1 MEINE
6 CRLCPRNC
14 GVRRTAEHGS
24 GVCRMGADP
33 VVARAALHF
42 GEEPCISGT
51 RGSGTVFFSGC
62 SLRCSF
68 CQNRSISREGFGR
81 RITPEQLA
89 DIFRRLT
96 DQGAHNINLV
106 TATHFVP
113 AVIRALDLYRPPVPV
128 VYNCGGYESVNTLRM
143 LEGYID
149 IYLPDLKYMAADP
162 ARRYS
167 AAADY
172 PDAAQAALL
181 EMARQVGDCVYDDDG
196 LMRRGM
202 VVRHLILPENTR
214 GAMAALDWLA
224 QNLPQYPVSL
234 MAQYT
239 PCGEAMEIRELS
251 RRITKREYLKVRTY
265 MEDLGLEGYV
275 QQRTSAGTEYIPPFD
290 LEGVV

>member
-1 MEINE
+1 
-6 CRLCPRNC
+6 
-14 GVRRTAEHGS
+14 
-24 GVCRMGADP
+24 MGADP

-290 LEGVV
+290 LEGVL

>member
-1 MEINE
+1 
-6 CRLCPRNC
+6 
-14 GVRRTAEHGS
+14 
-24 GVCRMGADP
+24 MGADP

-181 EMARQVGDCVYDDDG
+181 EMDSGWTLERYGQYILQASGLSCPLEAENGSYRFTYEAPVDGATYTYIGILWEGDVHYW
-196 LMRRGM
+196 M
-202 VVRHLILPENTR
+202 VQIYCPTEVFAGKQQEILNI
-214 GAMAALDWLA
+214 LD
-224 QNLPQYPVSL
+224 SL
-234 MAQYT
+234 T
-239 PCGEAMEIRELS
+239 
-251 RRITKREYLKVRTY
+251 
-265 MEDLGLEGYV
+265 
-275 QQRTSAGTEYIPPFD
+275 
-290 LEGVV
+290 